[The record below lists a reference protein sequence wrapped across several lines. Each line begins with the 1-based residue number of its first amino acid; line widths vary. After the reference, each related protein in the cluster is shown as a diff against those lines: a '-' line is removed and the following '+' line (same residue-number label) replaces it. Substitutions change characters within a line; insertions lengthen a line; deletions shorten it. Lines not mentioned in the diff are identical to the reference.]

1 MPASSGN
8 NIDNN
13 NLVTLDFT
21 NKDLLHFIKTTFKDR
36 YDNSA
41 IDLGYHFVE
50 TEENNFSSSNLY
62 PSLNITLY
70 NFNEYIHHDDSSWY
84 EIYKN
89 NLKKGQYLLTEIRIS
104 EANNYVDYSRYQRSY
119 KYEDNKYI
127 FNDWS
132 EENKEQL
139 LGFGISNGFLDTSIL
154 IKIDF

>member
-1 MPASSGN
+1 MPAQSGN
-8 NIDNN
+8 NIGIDNN

-21 NKDLLHFIKTTFKDR
+21 NKDLLHFIKATFKDR

-104 EANNYVDYSRYQRSY
+104 ESNDRGDYSRYQRSY

-132 EENKEQL
+132 EENKAVSYTHLRAHE
-139 LGFGISNGFLDTSIL
+139 T
-154 IKIDF
+154 